1 MFWSASHTSVSK
13 SVSQGLHLWRK
24 KWKIRLI
31 IVESREWKPSVLSFK
46 FINKVHQL
54 LPLLGFLMNHRICL
68 DKLINGQLRGAFSFA
83 LWIFSSPWLQ
93 TDHTQTRIKLW
104 PDAGIRNSHCK
115 LLCCHKE
122 DCSKTGGTKSHVQIF
137 YYLICTILSLKY
149 FIANFDVETKQNE
162 WTLWNKWHW
171 QNSFLPC
178 EYKKKKRY

>member
-1 MFWSASHTSVSK
+1 MLITQSCRTLQPMNCSPPGSSVCGILQARLLQWVAILCSGDLPNPGIK
-13 SVSQGLHLWRK
+13 PQSPALH
-24 KWKIRLI
+24 
-31 IVESREWKPSVLSFK
+31 
-46 FINKVHQL
+46 
-54 LPLLGFLMNHRICL
+54 
-68 DKLINGQLRGAFSFA
+68 
-83 LWIFSSPWLQ
+83 
-93 TDHTQTRIKLW
+93 
-104 PDAGIRNSHCK
+104 RNSHCK

>member
-83 LWIFSSPWLQ
+83 LWIFSSPWVQ
-93 TDHTQTRIKLW
+93 TDHTQTRINLQRAICLRQNAGPLPSTGWGIPSAHTLEDGQLCSVIWLLW
-104 PDAGIRNSHCK
+104 AC
-115 LLCCHKE
+115 
-122 DCSKTGGTKSHVQIF
+122 
-137 YYLICTILSLKY
+137 
-149 FIANFDVETKQNE
+149 KQNVILCKPGVASTTK
-162 WTLWNKWHW
+162 WFTLKHLT
-171 QNSFLPC
+171 QLT
-178 EYKKKKRY
+178 KKKKRR